1 MTDTIQ
7 KTITALDE
15 RTVDRFNAVA
25 ALVNVIDDAYP
36 GQFSADELKEVET
49 FAGRVVAD
57 LESGSIDT
65 YTAVASID
73 EARILAAAGVP
84 DFLDLIAIGAE

>member
-15 RTVDRFNAVA
+15 RKADRFNAITS
-25 ALVNVIDDAYP
+25 LVNVINDAYP
-36 GQFSADELKEVET
+36 GQFSAGELKEIET
-49 FAGRVVAD
+49 YVGRVVTD
-57 LESGSIDT
+57 LESGCIDT

-73 EARILAAAGVP
+73 EARNLAAAGVP